1 MYRANMRTLLAPL
14 ELDGMIDSSHLE
26 LLLTSLEDAGWQEH
40 EVDRIISKRLGERK
54 ERYFDNLDEM
64 SETMVKLGK
73 ASRALDKDFQASCLE
88 RDTQVCCTSVYPF
101 AAERQCLRTNFF
113 SSIRSVV
120 PLRMLHAAQC

>member
-14 ELDGMIDSSHLE
+14 ELDGIIDPAHLE
-26 LLLTSLEDAGWQEH
+26 LLLISLEDAGWQEH
-40 EVDRIISKRLGERK
+40 EVDRIISKCLGELK
-54 ERYFDNLDEM
+54 ERCFDNLDEM

-73 ASRALDKDFQASCLE
+73 VSRA
-88 RDTQVCCTSVYPF
+88 TQVCCTNVDPF

-113 SSIRSVV
+113 SSIRSVI